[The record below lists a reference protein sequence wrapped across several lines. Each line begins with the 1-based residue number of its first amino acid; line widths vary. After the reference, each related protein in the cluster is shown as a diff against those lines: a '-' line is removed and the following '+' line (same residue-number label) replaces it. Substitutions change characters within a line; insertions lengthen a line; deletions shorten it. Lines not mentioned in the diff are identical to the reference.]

1 MRINE
6 VEKAVGITKK
16 NIRFYEEQGL
26 LCPKREQGNGYRDY
40 SEDDVR
46 TLQTVKLLRKLAVP
60 LEEIRKLQ
68 TGTMSLEA
76 CMGRHSIYLND
87 KMKNLTQIQ
96 AVCQSLGSSGETLGN
111 LDVAAWEARMEQME
125 QGGTQFMNVSE
136 DRRKKKTGPV
146 LAAVVCVTFFAAI
159 LALFVWAEM
168 VDPIPWPVIVLISV
182 PLLAVIVGILLA
194 LRERLKE
201 IDRGEEDEAVKY

>member
-6 VEKAVGITKK
+6 VEKSVGITKK

-87 KMKNLTQIQ
+87 KIKNLTQIQ

-125 QGGTQFMNVSE
+125 EGGTQFMNVSE

-168 VDPIPWPVIVLISV
+168 VDPIPWPVIALISV

>member
-111 LDVAAWEARMEQME
+111 LDVTAWETRMKQME
-125 QGGTQFMNVSE
+125 EGGTQFMNVSE